1 MGLHQSRETWAQ
13 FVKSAESLITSK
25 LLPVGLVDPSIPK
38 SLQRKGVLVGQPVWY
53 YPKRTHQMDRGK
65 VTRTTVLLIRTI
77 SSTIPN
83 SPKWT
88 ARIPM
93 LSSPRSVLS
102 EATVATYLK
111 LIMNQDLTYII
122 SSSPPVQ
129 YISVRPLLSPVHV
142 VATFRLTVF

>member
-65 VTRTTVLLIRTI
+65 VTRTTVLLVRII
-77 SSTIPN
+77 SSTITN
-83 SPKWT
+83 SSKWMT
-88 ARIPM
+88 ESPII
-93 LSSPRSVLS
+93 SSRKSFMS
-102 EATVATYLK
+102 EATVAGYLK
-111 LIMNQDLTYII
+111 PKMNQDATYTI
-122 SSSPPVQ
+122 
-129 YISVRPLLSPVHV
+129 LLSPAVQSISVNYLPSSVHV
-142 VATFRLTVF
+142 VIRFRLTVF